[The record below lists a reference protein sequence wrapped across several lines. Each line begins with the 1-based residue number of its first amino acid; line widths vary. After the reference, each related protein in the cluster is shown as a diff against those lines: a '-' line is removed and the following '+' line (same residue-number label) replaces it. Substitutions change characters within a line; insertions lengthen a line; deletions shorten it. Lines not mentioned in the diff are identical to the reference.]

1 MADRGSGLGT
11 TARVASAYA
20 EGHRNMMS
28 WKRYLW
34 VNSIVTGGL
43 LLSAGLALWLY
54 SSGSPSENG
63 WIVLVQVVTAV
74 ANAALFAVTYSGTR
88 RRMEQ
93 ARADATLPAWRPPTT
108 KLDW

>member
-1 MADRGSGLGT
+1 
-11 TARVASAYA
+11 
-20 EGHRNMMS
+20 MS
-28 WKRYLW
+28 WKTYLL
-34 VNSIVTGGL
+34 VNSVVTSGL

-54 SSGSPSENG
+54 LSGSASENG

-74 ANAALFAVTYSGTR
+74 ANAALFALTYSGTR

-93 ARADATLPAWRPPTT
+93 ARADAMLPSWRPPSA